1 MARLF
6 KTCTNNFL
14 LIKSH
19 SVTAL
24 PALYL
29 AYSTLHCTIGCSR
42 AAVTTGGAPQQCG
55 ARCCTVIR
63 GKVELSFPEFLSKQ
77 LLVISSKALPG
88 AVGLAGT
95 IAPLHTYI

>member
-29 AYSTLHCTIGCSR
+29 AYSTLHCTIGFSR
-42 AAVTTGGAPQQCG
+42 AAAVTAGGAPQQCC

-77 LLVISSKALPG
+77 LLVISSKTLPS
-88 AVGLAGT
+88 AVGLV
-95 IAPLHTYI
+95 